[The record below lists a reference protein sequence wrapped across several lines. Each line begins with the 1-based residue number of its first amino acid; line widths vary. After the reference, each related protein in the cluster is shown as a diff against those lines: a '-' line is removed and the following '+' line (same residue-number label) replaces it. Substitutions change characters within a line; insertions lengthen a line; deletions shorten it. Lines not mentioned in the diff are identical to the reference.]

1 MKESGPNGDYVE
13 GRFIPPGTRVAH
25 SIWAVTHDVTV
36 FGRDADIFRPER
48 WIEADPATTRIKM
61 QKQTELVFGYGRWG
75 CAGKTIAFIELN
87 KVFVEVSALSASA
100 LDLPL

>member
-13 GRFIPPGTRVAH
+13 GMFIPPGTRVAH
-25 SIWAVTHDVTV
+25 SIWATTHSATT
-36 FGRDADIFRPER
+36 FGNDADAFRPER
-48 WIEADPATTRIKM
+48 WIEADPATRTKM

-87 KVFVEVSALSASA
+87 KIFVEVSNSIESA
-100 LDLPL
+100 